1 MALKARIMT
10 RCSRTVPTPQ
20 FWVQPGGRCHELQHR
35 RAGSGRVQPDGK
47 RYAYAARTGMDV
59 FVLLDGKEIFRGK
72 QSLSAP
78 PVQTMQFTPDSW
90 HLYFFSASGDTLNST
105 VLMMDGKP
113 VSPPSSN
120 EITPLVFSADGSHWV
135 FTAGSA
141 KQAEDEWC
149 SSTASLPY
157 SCENPRISA
166 DGLHV
171 ACVTR
176 TAPGMKTAVAVL
188 VDGKLTVGGSR
199 ITALKF
205 SPAGDVFVAANDVTN
220 IATLYRN
227 GVAVP
232 SSVGVTSVLFSA
244 DGRHYGAGGQRQ
256 YIQRWIISG
265 WGKNAE
271 EY

>member
-1 MALKARIMT
+1 MSYSIG
-10 RCSRTVPTPQ
+10 
-20 FWVQPGGRCHELQHR
+20 VQGPV
-35 RAGSGRVQPDGK
+35 AFSPDGK

-78 PVQTMQFTPDSW
+78 PVQTMQFTPDSR

-113 VSPPSSN
+113 VSPPVN

-141 KQAEDEWC
+141 KQ
-149 SSTASLPY
+149 
-157 SCENPRISA
+157 PRDRVVLI
-166 DGLHV
+166 DGKLAPVPMREPAHLGRR
-171 ACVTR
+171 AAR
-176 TAPGMKTAVAVL
+176 RLRDPHAPGMKTAVAVL

-244 DGRHYGAGGQRQ
+244 DGRHYGAAATPSTSSTG
-256 YIQRWIISG
+256 
-265 WGKNAE
+265 
-271 EY
+271 